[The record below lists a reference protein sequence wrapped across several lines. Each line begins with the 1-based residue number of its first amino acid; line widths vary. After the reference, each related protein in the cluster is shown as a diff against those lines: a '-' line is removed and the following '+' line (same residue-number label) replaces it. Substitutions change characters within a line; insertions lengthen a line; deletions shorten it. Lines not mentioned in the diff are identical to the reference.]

1 MEGEELT
8 AAEEFWLAL
17 ARNDRSGAQA
27 VVDRLDIPLV
37 ESAAFSFEE
46 VERQDESGEELVAPP
61 LAVDTGTLSP
71 KNLTSDTPVAT
82 VAAWNTEVQVALR
95 LVAETDICGARTADG
110 EVDFLAC
117 GAPLDRVGGTSCGW
131 ATHETGGMDGKR
143 RSVLKMDLPKH
154 GGKAF
159 VIPVKSSGSAVKRPK
174 VFSRPILPQ
183 ADLPYEVLTDGWD
196 EALKNLKLRAREW
209 KYFLEAYSGA
219 SWLVQLWGGG
229 TKGAIAPEAP
239 PLSNVAPS
247 PQMGPGGYDPQDFED
262 APDADSP
269 PSTPPSRSSVQIG
282 QGESI
287 RRRSL
292 FPPPSGTRG
301 EESVPSSRPSLSEDR
316 AGYFERSNERLDS
329 LTSRVRNLEF
339 GANQVDSTLA
349 SSFQEVRVE
358 LDDVW
363 KEVGVL
369 KLAMPTGPEGGAR
382 GTPRFVSRQS
392 QAHPPPSTGLSP
404 AVFQALMRQVV
415 DELQSSGFVTRDE
428 LDQTVVPYLQGPN
441 SVTPDQFSGLS
452 RRVALLEKQFA
463 DPDGIISKLDTRIK
477 VLEDR
482 RAGDTVE
489 RGGKAF
495 RDISSVAAW
504 IQTLADKDV
513 YRYCV
518 DFVTLVMLA
527 ADPYE
532 TIAQG
537 MANAAAAYKAEFNSL
552 TEARISLS
560 YGLTYPENLMK
571 KHDKEKYA
579 ATGGWY
585 WSTTWSSFAAFK
597 GTFNNGAKDSLTS
610 SLAEVSRMIQNA
622 IDYAF
627 PLATQPLPHA
637 IFTEQLLLARGQV
650 TAWVDALE
658 PLYEILSS
666 SGMSPDDAW
675 ERVLIFTKAVF
686 DDVRTVRALTLD
698 KNNAAGMIWGSLRTT
713 KLLEEYQRLKFYQ
726 HPHISNMLALTSLQR
741 EGKKVEK
748 ALSTLGGLAKTVDAH
763 QSKLGQLEKDL
774 KALKA
779 AK

>member
-1 MEGEELT
+1 M
-8 AAEEFWLAL
+8 
-17 ARNDRSGAQA
+17 
-27 VVDRLDIPLV
+27 

-46 VERQDESGEELVAPP
+46 VEGEDEGGREQVAPP
-61 LAVDTGTLSP
+61 LAVDTGTSP

-82 VAAWNTEVQVALR
+82 VEAWNTEVLVALR
-95 LVAETDICGARTADG
+95 LVGDTDICGARTADG

-143 RSVLKMDLPKH
+143 RSVLKMDLPKQ

-174 VFSRPILPQ
+174 VFSRPILAQ
-183 ADLPYEVLTDGWD
+183 ADLPYETLTQGWD
-196 EALKNLKLRAREW
+196 ESLQNLKLRAREW
-209 KYFLEAYSGA
+209 KYFLEAYPGA
-219 SWLVQLWGGG
+219 SSIFRLWGAGE
-229 TKGAIAPEAP
+229 KGSTFVQP
-239 PLSNVAPS
+239 PPPASDVPS
-247 PQMGPGGYDPQDFED
+247 PRMGPGGYDPEDFAD
-262 APDADSP
+262 ALDADLG
-269 PSTPPSRSSVQIG
+269 PSTPRRG
-282 QGESI
+282 QGSAHLGPDQAL
-287 RRRSL
+287 RGRSL
-292 FPPPSGTRG
+292 FPPPSVSRG
-301 EESVPSSRPSLSEDR
+301 GEALPSPQPSSSQDQAGDLVRTKGQLEAVSL
-316 AGYFERSNERLDS
+316 
-329 LTSRVRNLEF
+329 RVRNLET
-339 GANQVDSTLA
+339 AAAQVDSTLA
-349 SSFQEVRVE
+349 SSFQGVWVE

-363 KEVGVL
+363 SEFSAI
-369 KLAMPTGPEGGAR
+369 KLAMPVGAGTATRGMPLFGG
-382 GTPRFVSRQS
+382 RQS
-392 QAHPPPSTGLSP
+392 QVSPPAPTGLSP
-404 AVFQALMRQVV
+404 AAFQALMRQVV
-415 DELQSSGFVTRDE
+415 DKLQNAGFVTRDE
-428 LDQTVVPYLQGPN
+428 LDETVVPYLQDNNP
-441 SVTPDQFSGLS
+441 VTADQLSGLS
-452 RRVALLEKQFA
+452 RRVAALERHFT
-463 DPDGIISKLDTRIK
+463 DPDGIMAKLDTRIK

-495 RDISSVAAW
+495 RDINSVAAW

-527 ADPYE
+527 VDPYE

-579 ATGGWY
+579 ATGGWF
-585 WSTTWSSFAAFK
+585 WSTTWSSFLAFK
-597 GTFNNGAKDSLTS
+597 GTFNNGAKDSLTC
-610 SLAEVSRMIQNA
+610 SLAEVSQMIQNA
-622 IDYAF
+622 IDFAF
-627 PLATQPLPHA
+627 LLATQPLPHA

-713 KLLEEYQRLKFYQ
+713 KLLVEYQRLKFYQ

-748 ALSTLGGLAKTVDAH
+748 ALSTLGGLAKTVEAH
-763 QSKLGQLEKDL
+763 QSKLGILEKDL
-774 KALKA
+774 KVLKA